1 MNNNKEELTLVVEK
15 DIFEKFKYIA
25 KHNGNSFDEEIEK
38 GIEDSKNNKEI
49 TTDELLEEI
58 RKW

>member
-1 MNNNKEELTLVVEK
+1 MVKDLVLEVTSTLPDTASFE
-15 DIFEKFKYIA
+15 DIIEAIYLMLK
-25 KHNGNSFDEEIEK
+25 IEK

>member
-1 MNNNKEELTLVVEK
+1 MVKDLVLEVTSTLPDTASFE
-15 DIFEKFKYIA
+15 DIIEAIYLRLK
-25 KHNGNSFDEEIEK
+25 IEK